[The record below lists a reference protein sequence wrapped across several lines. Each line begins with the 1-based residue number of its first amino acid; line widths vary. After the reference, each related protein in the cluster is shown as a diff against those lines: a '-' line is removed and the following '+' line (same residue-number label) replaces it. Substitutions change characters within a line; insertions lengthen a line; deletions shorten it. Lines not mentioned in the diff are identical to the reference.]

1 MTTSVIQDLE
11 NEDTSFEKRYQQTTS
26 HLSMVSSWVRD
37 IDWKCHEARSTEG
50 SNNWDQSA
58 LKTDFFFEI
67 NTTKKAISDKRFEEM
82 LNTPPT
88 GWILMGMT
96 KSRQDGVIKAQYIKE
111 DDYSI
116 TPVEVINERY
126 RHQVTETAERIATQ
140 IEGKEAQL
148 EDCISNLSQQSTH
161 RLEQAVSNIKQW
173 KGEISLLNTIKD
185 VFSTLGKNDRDINS
199 EREYFG
205 TFNYNW
211 ELGQIFQQ
219 VMNVP
224 TLSRY
229 VWRDI
234 GLFDPKSRL
243 NQLVNWRESDD
254 LPHSHTYSL

>member
-11 NEDTSFEKRYQQTTS
+11 NEDTSFEKRYQETTS
-26 HLSMVSSWVRD
+26 HLTQVSDWVRT
-37 IDWKCHEARSTEG
+37 IEWKCHEARSTEG
-50 SNNWDQSA
+50 SNNWDQSE
-58 LKTDFFFEI
+58 LKTDFFVEI
-67 NTTKKAISDKRFEEM
+67 ETTKKAISDKRFEDM
-82 LNTPPT
+82 LSTPPV

-96 KSRQDGVIKAQYIKE
+96 KSRKDGIIKAQYVKE
-111 DDYSI
+111 DNYSI

-126 RHQVTETAERIATQ
+126 RHQVTETAERIVKMIAN
-140 IEGKEAQL
+140 KEQHL
-148 EDCISNLSQQSTH
+148 EDTISSLSQKTSNG
-161 RLEQAVSNIKQW
+161 LEVAVSNIKQW

-185 VFSTLGKNDRDINS
+185 VFSQLGKNDRDITS

-205 TFNYNW
+205 TFNHNW

-219 VMNVP
+219 LMNVP

-229 VWRDI
+229 IWRDI
-234 GLFDPKSRL
+234 GLFDPNSRL